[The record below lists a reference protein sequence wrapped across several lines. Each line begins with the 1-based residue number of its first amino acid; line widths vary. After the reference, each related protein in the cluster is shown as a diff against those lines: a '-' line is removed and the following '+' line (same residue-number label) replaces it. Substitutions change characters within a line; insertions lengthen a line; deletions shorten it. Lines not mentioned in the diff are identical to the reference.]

1 MVLIL
6 IKKYR
11 FCLNGFNDRF
21 QIKRTDSNEA
31 DLNDEMRYLVTF
43 LGRGRIFFVT
53 CRGVSFR
60 NK

>member
-31 DLNDEMRYLVTF
+31 DLNDEMRYLVAF
-43 LGRGRIFFVT
+43 LGRG
-53 CRGVSFR
+53 
-60 NK
+60 